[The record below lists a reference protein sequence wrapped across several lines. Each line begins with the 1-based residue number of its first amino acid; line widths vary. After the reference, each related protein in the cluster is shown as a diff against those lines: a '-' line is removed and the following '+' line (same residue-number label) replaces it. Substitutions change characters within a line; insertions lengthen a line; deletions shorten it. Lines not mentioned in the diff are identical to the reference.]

1 MAEKRAKKPKDLDPK
16 AKGAQVKGGGNIL
29 NDADAR
35 RKFLRRT
42 VKRAAGGPDAVVNP
56 KN

>member
-1 MAEKRAKKPKDLDPK
+1 MAEKKEAKDLDPK
-16 AKGAQVKGGGNIL
+16 AKGRDVKGGKNIV
-29 NDADAR
+29 NDADTR

-42 VKRAAGGPDAVVNP
+42 LKRAVGGPDEIINP